1 MQKTLLQKMKGRSK
15 PSTLLAIIVSLLVIM
30 LMVVQLPLLLGG
42 RLDCKGRPCGSS
54 PAVLF
59 RSSKTILRAAAT
71 QLCVGIPLRQ
81 EDAVDDSFLKGL
93 RSNFAGDLGVE
104 KVVIFVTTRGESRVN
119 EAIRIS
125 RELVVND
132 PTIQTKAVHEA
143 LQPFALADNATLG
156 TMINHMLMQFT
167 RSRGDEASCTQIL
180 LLDPSRIP
188 ATSSFLRTMLRD
200 IRTSDAAAATCTTH
214 YNAPTI
220 SSATSELGSVL
231 DRGFYLTMDPRAH
244 LPAVTRID
252 YGKRESAGSHTNQ
265 ASVSSVQLVS
275 PHCMLI
281 NLKTIRKRAGAGG
294 AVMLQI
300 PDAVAG
306 EATVVDSLLGALEQ
320 LARWNALLSSELRK
334 ITPREVMKSLPEPQ
348 MAAVRRAF
356 SVSHD
361 AQRALEAVAGS
372 AIDASVVNAP
382 TNGLIESCQGL
393 AHTQPIESLD
403 CVAGMVKAHMQSALR
418 LTTELPLSS
427 PPEEQVGWSLSL
439 AIYDLLGSGT
449 SADHHTLVSSAAA
462 CVLSHNNVPIA
473 LRSHMKAVPSAG
485 RQTLLGSASFP
496 LSPGGVFWTAH
507 SDVMQLYSELS
518 MLR

>member
-1 MQKTLLQKMKGRSK
+1 MRKTLQKMKGRSR

-30 LMVVQLPLLLGG
+30 LMVVQLPLLLGD

-59 RSSKTILRAAAT
+59 RSSKTIRAAAT

-81 EDAVDDSFLKGL
+81 EDAVDDSFLAVL
-93 RSNFAGDLGVE
+93 RSNFAGDLGLE
-104 KVVIFVTTRGESRVN
+104 KVVIYVTTRGESRVN

-132 PTIQTKAVHEA
+132 PTTQTKAVHEA

-167 RSRGDEASCTQIL
+167 RARGDEASCTQIL
-180 LLDPSRIP
+180 LLDPSRTP

-200 IRTSDAAAATCTTH
+200 VRTSDAAAATCTTH

-231 DRGFYLTMDPRAH
+231 DRGFYLTMDPSAH

-252 YGKRESAGSHTNQ
+252 FGKREGSGSPNQ
-265 ASVSSVQLVS
+265 SVSSVQLVS
-275 PHCMLI
+275 PYCLLI
-281 NLKTIRKRAGAGG
+281 NWTTMTKRAGAKGP
-294 AVMLQI
+294 VMLQI
-300 PDAVAG
+300 PVAVAG
-306 EATVVDSLLGALEQ
+306 EATLVDSLLGALEQ
-320 LARWNALLSSELRK
+320 LASWNALLSSELRK

-348 MAAVRRAF
+348 MASVRRAF
-356 SVSHD
+356 SVLHD
-361 AQRALEAVAGS
+361 AQRALVTAAGS
-372 AIDASVVNAP
+372 ALPASLVNAP
-382 TNGLIESCQGL
+382 TDGLIESCQGHG
-393 AHTQPIESLD
+393 HTEPIESLD

-418 LTTELPLSS
+418 LTTELPSS
-427 PPEEQVGWSLSL
+427 APEDQVGWSLSL

-462 CVLSHNNVPIA
+462 CVLSHNNVPVA

-496 LSPGGVFWTAH
+496 LSPGGVFWAAH